1 MLFHISLVFQRDLED
16 KCKHSMKKGPADINI
31 EGSYAAPMA
40 AKIVSS
46 VELESKLLSTEI
58 FSNQT

>member
-1 MLFHISLVFQRDLED
+1 MFQRDLED

-46 VELESKLLSTEI
+46 VELESNIIKVTLH
-58 FSNQT
+58 